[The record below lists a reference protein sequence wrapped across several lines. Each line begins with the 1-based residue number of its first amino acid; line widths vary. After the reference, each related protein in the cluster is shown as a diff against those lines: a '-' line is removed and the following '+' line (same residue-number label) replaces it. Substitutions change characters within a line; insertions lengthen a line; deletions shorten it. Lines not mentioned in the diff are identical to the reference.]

1 MARGRLPMRK
11 VKKVLEYHFD
21 AGRSHRDIAMH
32 CGVARRSVALLV
44 ERFEG
49 SGLSWPEA
57 RDMDEGALQAALYPP
72 PPPRPC
78 EDVDWARVEKDL
90 SERGVTLKLLWE
102 EWRDDH
108 SGGMSYPTWCRRF
121 RQRRRS
127 QRAMTM
133 RQVRAPG
140 ERLFVD
146 YAGMTV
152 GLTIDGTSREAQV
165 FVASMG
171 VSGLVYAEA
180 TLTQKIDDWCA
191 SHVRCFEAMGC
202 VPLAVV
208 PDNIKPAVIK
218 PSRYEPVLNETYAD
232 LLDHY
237 GAHGLPAR
245 SRRPRDKGLV
255 ENGVL
260 QVERRVLA
268 PMRHRVFHDLASLN
282 AAIAAAVEA
291 FNHRPY
297 SDGSG
302 ESRRTRFEAIDR
314 PHMKPLPASRW
325 QRTEW
330 RQNKVH
336 KDYHIAI
343 DRHFYSVPYE
353 YIDLRVD
360 VRLRGDLIEVF
371 HKGQRIASHARSRLK
386 GRATTVRGHQPLKH
400 QRAGIEGTRAW
411 IEREANERGAHVH
424 GFVVAVM
431 GRYGKPELGFRSCLG
446 VLRLAGRHDPER
458 FDAACRYALE
468 LGSTTYRG
476 LDAILRT
483 GADLA
488 DAEPAPEA
496 PCPDHANIRGA
507 EYFR

>member
-1 MARGRLPMRK
+1 MRK
-11 VKKVLEYHFD
+11 VRKVLEYHFD

-32 CGVARRSVALLV
+32 CGLARRTVALLV

-57 RDMDEGALQAALYPP
+57 REMDEGALEAALYPP
-72 PPPRPC
+72 PPPRPS
-78 EDVDWARVEKDL
+78 EDVDWARVEAEL
-90 SERGVTLKLLWE
+90 SGRGVTLKLLWE
-102 EWRDDH
+102 EWRDDRPD
-108 SGGMSYPTWCRRF
+108 GMSYPTWCRRF
-121 RQRRRS
+121 RERRRS

-146 YAGMTV
+146 YAGMSV
-152 GLTIDGTSREAQV
+152 ALTIDGVSRRAQV
-165 FVASMG
+165 FVGSMG

-180 TLTQKIDDWCA
+180 TATQKIGDWCA

-208 PDNIKPAVIK
+208 PDNIKPAVTK

-245 SRRPRDKGLV
+245 TRRPRDKGLV

-268 PMRHRVFHDLASLN
+268 PLRHRVFHDLASLN

-291 FNHRPY
+291 FNDRPY

-302 ESRRTRFEAIDR
+302 ECRRTRFEAIDR
-314 PHMKPLPASRW
+314 PHMRPLPARRW
-325 QRTEW
+325 ELTEW
-330 RQNKVH
+330 RESKVH
-336 KDYHIAI
+336 RDYHIMI
-343 DRHFYSVPYE
+343 DRHLYSVPHKYT
-353 YIDLRVD
+353 DKSVN
-360 VRLRGDLIEVF
+360 VRLRGSMVEVF
-371 HKGQRIASHARSRLK
+371 YKGERIASHVRSRRK
-386 GRATTVRGHQPLKH
+386 GGATTLREHQPLAH

-411 IEREANERGAHVH
+411 LEDEGGKLGVHVH
-424 GFVVAVM
+424 RFVVAVM
-431 GRYGKPELGFRSCLG
+431 SRYGKPELGFRSCLG
-446 VLRLAGRHDPER
+446 VLRLAQRHDRER
-458 FDAACRYALE
+458 FDGACRYALE
-468 LGSTTYRG
+468 LGTATYRG

-496 PCPDHANIRGA
+496 PCPDHSNIRGA
-507 EYFR
+507 EYFK

>member
-32 CGVARRSVALLV
+32 CGVARRTVALLV
-44 ERFEG
+44 ERFET

-57 RDMDEGALQAALYPP
+57 RDMEEEALDAALYPP
-72 PPPRPC
+72 PPRPP
-78 EDVDWARVEKDL
+78 EDVDWAKVEAEL
-90 SERGVTLKLLWE
+90 SGRGVTLRLLWE
-102 EWRDDH
+102 EWRADH
-108 SGGMSYPTWCRRF
+108 PGGMSYPTWCRRF
-121 RQRRRS
+121 RQRRRL

-152 GLTIDGTSREAQV
+152 GLTIDGTSREAQI

-171 VSGLVYAEA
+171 VSGLAYAEA
-180 TLTQKIDDWCA
+180 SLTQKIDDWCA

-268 PMRHRVFHDLASLN
+268 PMRHRLFHDLASLN
-282 AAIAAAVEA
+282 AAIATAVEA
-291 FNHRPY
+291 FNDRPY

-302 ESRRTRFEAIDR
+302 ECRRTRFEAIDR

-343 DRHFYSVPYE
+343 ERHFYSVPYE
-353 YIDLRVD
+353 YIDQRVD

-386 GRATTVRGHQPLKH
+386 GRATTVREHQPLKH

-411 IEREANERGAHVH
+411 IEREARERGAHVH
-424 GFVVAVM
+424 GFVAAVM
-431 GRYGKPELGFRSCLG
+431 ARYGKPELGFRSCLG
-446 VLRLAGRHDPER
+446 VLRLAGRHDRAR

-488 DAEPAPEA
+488 DIESTPEA

-507 EYFR
+507 EYFK